1 MILKALVLTSALL
14 VCSVFG
20 NAYQFQ
26 RAVAIE
32 HKHRADALKATVD
45 AYVAASVL
53 SATRQRTIDAQAA
66 KAVVDERD
74 LLARIVT
81 SKDAAIAKLRKLSN
95 EKPISAECR
104 IPSNRVRVINEK
116 LSGFRRG

>member
-14 VCSVFG
+14 VCSVFA
-20 NAYQFQ
+20 NTYQFQ
-26 RAVAIE
+26 RAVALE
-32 HKHRADALKATVD
+32 HKGRADALRATVN

-81 SKDAAIAKLRKLSN
+81 SKEAAIAKLRKLSN
-95 EKPISAECR
+95 AKAISVDCR
-104 IPSNRVRVINEK
+104 IDDERVRVVNEK
-116 LSGFRRG
+116 LSDRRRG

>member
-14 VCSVFG
+14 CGSLFA
-20 NAYQFQ
+20 NYSQFQ
-26 RAVAIE
+26 RAVALE
-32 HKHRADALKATVD
+32 HKHRADALKATVN

-81 SKDAAIAKLRKLSN
+81 SKDVAIAKLRKLSN
-95 EKPISAECR
+95 AKAISVDCR
-104 IPSNRVRVINEK
+104 IDDERVRVVNEK
-116 LSGFRRG
+116 LSDRRRS

>member
-14 VCSVFG
+14 VCSVFA
-20 NAYQFQ
+20 NTIQFQ
-26 RAVAIE
+26 RAVALE
-32 HKHRADALKATVD
+32 HKGRADALRATVN

-81 SKDAAIAKLRKLSN
+81 NKDAAIAKLRKLSN
-95 EKPISAECR
+95 AKAISVDCR
-104 IPSNRVRVINEK
+104 IDDERVRVVNEK
-116 LSGFRRG
+116 LSDRRRG